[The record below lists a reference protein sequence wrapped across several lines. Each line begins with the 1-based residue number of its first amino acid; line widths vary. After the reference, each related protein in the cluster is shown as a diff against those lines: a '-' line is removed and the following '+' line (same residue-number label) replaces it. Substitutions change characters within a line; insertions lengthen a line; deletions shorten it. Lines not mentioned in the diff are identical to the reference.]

1 MAKTDKPLS
10 SLTYEQAFQELL
22 SIVETM
28 ENRQQSL
35 DEAMQLFERGQAL
48 SQHCASLLE
57 EADLRISELTA
68 KPIKADKEE

>member
-1 MAKTDKPLS
+1 MAKTDKSLS
-10 SLTYEQAFQELL
+10 TLTYEQAFQELL

-57 EADLRISELTA
+57 KADLRITELTGRSS
-68 KPIKADKEE
+68 KTEKEE